1 MWLRSS
7 WTWTGVAASAF
18 ISGKSTPSHDGLYHR
33 ALLTSAVDALILNF
47 FIHRKLLDLWEGI
60 KPLTEIATECMP
72 CLKVAIEDLKLSC
85 HSQRHRS

>member
-33 ALLTSAVDALILNF
+33 VLLTSAVDALILNF
-47 FIHRKLLDLWEGI
+47 FIHRKLLDLQEGI
-60 KPLTEIATECMP
+60 K
-72 CLKVAIEDLKLSC
+72 LSQKSPQNA
-85 HSQRHRS
+85 SQFGLPEGCS